1 MTFVETTPEDEADGA
16 LAEVYAAA
24 REQMGYVP
32 NYTKAFSSKPEVF
45 QAWDGLNGAIK
56 HGMDER
62 RYELA
67 TLAAARR
74 LRSSYCMLAH
84 GKLTARKFLGE
95 DAVRE
100 LAGGARPDDAAD
112 AAVIELAEK
121 VVDDAAS
128 IGPEDVQQLRNA
140 GLPDEEIVGVV
151 LAAAARCF
159 FSKTLDALSAEPDAA
174 FLELDPAFRDALVVG
189 RPIAEA

>member
-24 REQMGYVP
+24 REQLGYVP
-32 NYTKAFSSKPEVF
+32 NYAKAFSSKPEVF
-45 QAWDGLNGAIK
+45 QAWGGLNGAIK
-56 HGMDER
+56 DGMHER

-95 DAVRE
+95 DAVGE
-100 LAGGARPDDAAD
+100 LVWGARPDDAGD

-121 VVDDAAS
+121 VVDDATS
-128 IGPEDVQQLRNA
+128 IGPEDVQQLRDA

-159 FSKTLDALSAEPDAA
+159 FSKTLDALGAEPDAA
-174 FLELDPAFRDALVVG
+174 FLELDPVFRDALVVG
-189 RPIAEA
+189 RQIEGS